1 MNTLDSLHLVAR
13 HFNGLNIP
21 YTFLGAS
28 VLPLLVDNAA
38 ALEIRPTIDIDLSV
52 EVVTLVELYAMEE
65 RLRARG
71 FRHDTREGAPIC
83 RWVVEEVTVD
93 IMPTESAVLGM
104 ASEWFHEAV
113 KTAVKMD
120 LGDGVQAPV
129 IKRPYFLA
137 TKLTAYRDRGAKDP
151 CMSKDLEDIV
161 TLFDGC
167 QKTDCLLGEGS
178 PSLQT
183 FITSGMRAH
192 LETPEFVEAVEGC
205 FRADPVSRERS
216 RIVLE
221 RMRAVATA
229 RLQGS

>member
-1 MNTLDSLHLVAR
+1 MNTLDSLSLVAR
-13 HFNGLNIP
+13 HFNELNTP
-21 YTFLGAS
+21 YAFVGAS

-38 ALEIRPTIDIDLSV
+38 VLEIRPTIDIDLSV
-52 EVVTLVELYAMEE
+52 EVVTLVEFYALEE

-71 FRHDTREGAPIC
+71 FRHDMRQGAPIC
-83 RWVVEEVTVD
+83 RWIVEEVTVD
-93 IMPTESAVLGM
+93 IMPTEAAVLGM

-113 KTAVKMD
+113 SNAMKMD
-120 LGDGVQAPV
+120 LGSGVRAPV
-129 IKRPYFLA
+129 IRRPYFLA

-167 QKTDCLLGEGS
+167 KETGLLLDEGS

-183 FITSGMRAH
+183 FITGSLRAH
-192 LETPEFVEAVEGC
+192 LRNPEFVEAVEGC

-216 RIVLE
+216 RIILG
-221 RMRAVATA
+221 RMRSIATA
-229 RLQGS
+229 R

>member
-1 MNTLDSLHLVAR
+1 MNTLESLGLVAR
-13 HFNGLNIP
+13 HFNELDTP
-21 YTFLGAS
+21 YAFLGAS
-28 VLPLLVDNAA
+28 VLPLLVDDAA
-38 ALEIRPTIDIDLSV
+38 VLEIRPTIDIDLSV
-52 EVVTLVELYAMEE
+52 EVVTLVEFYALEE

-83 RWVVEEVTVD
+83 RWIVKEITVD
-93 IMPTESAVLGM
+93 IMPTEAAVLGM

-113 KTAVKMD
+113 RTAVKMD
-120 LGDGVQAPV
+120 LGSGVLAPV
-129 IKRPYFLA
+129 IRRPYFLA

-167 QKTDCLLGEGS
+167 KETGLLLDEGS
-178 PSLQT
+178 PSLQA
-183 FITSGMRAH
+183 FITDRLRAH
-192 LETPEFVEAVEGC
+192 LENPEFVEAVEGC

-221 RMRAVATA
+221 RMRAVVTA